1 VATQVAAAAP
11 PNAVF
16 AGVAEEVGRL
26 LSVDRAYVAR
36 YDADDAVTLVAAWSA
51 TGEAL
56 PLGTT
61 TQIGGSMSAG
71 TVSARVRETGRPAR
85 VDRYEGGAGSAAF
98 QLGVRTAVGAPI
110 TVKSRPWGLIVVAS
124 TTDEPPPPET
134 EARLGDFTEL
144 VAIAIAN
151 ADAQAELTASRARIV
166 AAGDQARQRFQR
178 DLHDGAQQQLVSLVL
193 ELRMAQAV
201 VPAELNELSAELHHA
216 VTAAT
221 DLLDELREIARGI
234 HPAILTEGGLATALR
249 ALARRCPIPVH
260 LDMRVSPPLPEHVE
274 ASAYYIVA
282 ETLTN
287 VAKHSRA
294 STVSVAAITDTAGGV
309 LHIAVSD
316 DGIGGAHFA
325 AGTGLVGVK
334 DRVEAIGGRIF
345 FDSPLGAGTSLRI
358 DLPLA
363 APPSALEKPA
373 PRADSG

>member
-1 VATQVAAAAP
+1 
-11 PNAVF
+11 
-16 AGVAEEVGRL
+16 
-26 LSVDRAYVAR
+26 
-36 YDADDAVTLVAAWSA
+36 
-51 TGEAL
+51 
-56 PLGTT
+56 
-61 TQIGGSMSAG
+61 
-71 TVSARVRETGRPAR
+71 VRETGRPAR

-234 HPAILTEGGLATALR
+234 HPAILTEGGLAAALP

-260 LDMRVSPPLPEHVE
+260 LDMRVSRPLPEHVE

-287 VAKHSRA
+287 VVKHSRA